1 MKYLLLMLMASI
13 AAMPAHTQQ
22 KRSFDPADP
31 AAVTAE
37 LRYESAFAGFRS
49 WRDEKPAPWKKV
61 NEEVVGGGH
70 AGHGKAADA
79 KSPPEKPA
87 STSPTKPS
95 AHQH

>member
-1 MKYLLLMLMASI
+1 MKSLLLMLVASI

-22 KRSFDPADP
+22 KRPINPADP
-31 AAVTAE
+31 AAATAE
-37 LRYESAFAGFRS
+37 LRYESAFASFQS

-70 AGHGKAADA
+70 AGHAKTTDA
-79 KSPPEKPA
+79 KPSPEKPA
-87 STSPTKPS
+87 NASPTKPS